1 MGEGGR
7 RRGQQSSH
15 SSESMTGVLEKNYEF
30 NDNSDGAG
38 GLNFYYCYSLD
49 TMVRIGWWT

>member
-1 MGEGGR
+1 MGEGGW

-49 TMVRIGWWT
+49 TMVRIG